1 MPIFGG
7 RGRGEIVMTTETHG
21 SLSYR
26 ATTPYGL
33 EADEISFA
41 ITCFLPKAKTSE
53 EFAYICALEAV
64 TFNLPASSGA
74 GQVETKQPIR
84 WRPR

>member
-1 MPIFGG
+1 
-7 RGRGEIVMTTETHG
+7 MTTETHG

-26 ATTPYGL
+26 ATTPLGL

-41 ITCFLPKAKTSE
+41 ISRFLPKAETSE

-74 GQVETKQPIR
+74 GPVETNR
-84 WRPR
+84 VTLSASCRS